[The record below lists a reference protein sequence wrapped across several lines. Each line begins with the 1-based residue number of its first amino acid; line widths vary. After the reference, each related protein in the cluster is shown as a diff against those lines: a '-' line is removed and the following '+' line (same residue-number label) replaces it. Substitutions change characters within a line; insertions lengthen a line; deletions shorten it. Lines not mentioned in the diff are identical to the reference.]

1 MDNSSNVEVVGDVR
15 TSIGTFTR
23 IVCGIDGNHAALD
36 GVRQA
41 AALAG
46 NYSRIELV
54 SVTDEF
60 PVSPVAS
67 APDERQAADALA
79 QASAELAGRDV
90 EVTTRSVKSGGRF
103 AWQRLME
110 VAAGADLLVVGRH
123 SLTRAEGI
131 LVGGTTTNVVH
142 RAELPVLVAV
152 KPPKGCS
159 FPGRILVAADG
170 PGHPEDAVR
179 VAGTIAER
187 HASDVI
193 LLRVASE
200 HRARRPEIAAA
211 GAELFEATGRR
222 PVELVVDG
230 EPHHVI
236 AEYAA
241 RERASLVIT
250 GSRGMTS
257 LDGLHSISERVAH
270 EAPCSVLV
278 LRSPAHVTATR
289 DLPYA

>member
-1 MDNSSNVEVVGDVR
+1 VDSSFNVRVVSNVRPSV
-15 TSIGTFTR
+15 GTFKR
-23 IVCGIDGNHAALD
+23 IVCGIDGNPAALE

-41 AALAG
+41 AALAAPSG
-46 NYSRIELV
+46 RIELL

-60 PVSPVAS
+60 AVSPVSS
-67 APDERQAADALA
+67 APDERHAADALA

-90 EVTTRSVKSGGRF
+90 AVRSRSVMSVGAF
-103 AWQRLME
+103 AWQWLLE
-110 VAAGADLLVVGRH
+110 AAGGADLLVVGRH

-131 LVGGTTTNVVH
+131 LIDGTTTNVVH

-152 KPPKGCS
+152 EPPEGRP

-179 VAGTIAER
+179 VASAIAQR

-200 HRARRPEIAAA
+200 HRVSRPAVATA
-211 GAELFEATGRR
+211 VAELLEATGRR
-222 PVELVVDG
+222 PIELVVDG
-230 EPHHVI
+230 QPHRAI
-236 AEYAA
+236 AEYAL

-257 LDGLHSISERVAH
+257 LDGLHSVSERVAH

-278 LRSPAHVTATR
+278 LRSPAHLAATR